1 MIDENITWGDRV
13 QTVEKKV
20 AKNLGLLYRAKHL
33 LDNDSLKFI
42 CFSYIHFYLDY
53 ANTAWGSTYFT
64 ILKPIYY
71 QQKYASQIMF
81 NKNILSHSRPILR
94 LLHALLFH
102 KGGPY
107 RIESSPLFKT
117 DQTNIQLNFPKTI
130 FSVTTFSLRSGK
142 YSICV

>member
-1 MIDENITWGDRV
+1 M
-13 QTVEKKV
+13 
-20 AKNLGLLYRAKHL
+20 YRAKHL

-53 ANTAWGSTYFT
+53 ANTAWGSTHFT

-107 RIESSPLFKT
+107 RIETSPLFKI

-130 FSVTTFSLRSGK
+130 FGVTAFSLRSGK
-142 YSICV
+142 YSIYV